1 MSDAPPPD
9 LQPPDPQPPGLQP
22 SGAAPRGGERA
33 QSPRGGERAQGRPA
47 ARTAPVPRT
56 SYRLYIGGAFARA
69 ASGRTFAVHGADGTF
84 LASAALAADRDA
96 RDAVVAARGAFP
108 VWSRA
113 SGYERS
119 QVLYRVAEVMA
130 AHREAFAAQLSQA
143 GGGPTAMD
151 AAAAAA
157 AEVDAAVDRWTWYAG
172 WADKITQVRGTVNP
186 VAGPYGT
193 VSLPEP
199 VGVTAVLAPPES
211 ALLGLVSVLAPV
223 IVSGNTAVLVASE
236 RYPLPA
242 VAFAE
247 ALAAAWLPAGVVNVL
262 TGEVAEIS
270 PWLAAHQDVN
280 AIDLAGAPG
289 PLADDLA
296 VAAAGNLKR
305 VVRFPATDWAAEPG
319 LERMFATLETKTIWH
334 PLGR

>member
-1 MSDAPPPD
+1 MSDPRRAMGVAGAPPLPVK
-9 LQPPDPQPPGLQP
+9 PRVPG
-22 SGAAPRGGERA
+22 RVRA
-33 QSPRGGERAQGRPA
+33 
-47 ARTAPVPRT
+47 VPRT
-56 SYRLYIGGAFARA
+56 THRLYIGGAFPRA
-69 ASGRTFAVHGADGTF
+69 ASGRTFEVHGADGIF
-84 LASAALAADRDA
+84 LANAALAAGRDA

-108 VWSRA
+108 SWSRTA
-113 SGYERS
+113 GYDRG
-119 QVLYRVAEVMA
+119 QALYRVAEVIDD
-130 AHREAFAAQLSQA
+130 HRTQFAGQLRRVT
-143 GGGPTAMD
+143 GGSPD
-151 AAAAAA
+151 AAY

-186 VAGPYGT
+186 VTGPYGT

-199 VGVTAVLAPPES
+199 VGVTAVLAPADS

-236 RYPLPA
+236 RYPLLA
-242 VAFAE
+242 VGFAE
-247 ALAAAWLPAGVVNVL
+247 ALAAAELPAGVVNVL
-262 TGEVAEIS
+262 TGEVAELA

-305 VVRFPATDWAAEPG
+305 VVRLPVPDWGAEPG
-319 LERMFATLETKTIWH
+319 LERMLATLETKTVWH
-334 PLGR
+334 NLGH

>member
-1 MSDAPPPD
+1 MHGPD
-9 LQPPDPQPPGLQP
+9 
-22 SGAAPRGGERA
+22 GA
-33 QSPRGGERAQGRPA
+33 
-47 ARTAPVPRT
+47 
-56 SYRLYIGGAFARA
+56 
-69 ASGRTFAVHGADGTF
+69 F

-108 VWSRA
+108 AWSRA
-113 SGYERS
+113 SGYQRS
-119 QVLYRVAEVMA
+119 QALYRVAEVMTA
-130 AHREAFAAQLSQA
+130 YREAFAAQLSRA
-143 GGGPTAMD
+143 GGGSAE
-151 AAAAAA
+151 AAV

-186 VAGPYGT
+186 VAGPFGT

-199 VGVTAVLAPPES
+199 VGVTAVLAPPDS

-223 IVSGNTAVLVASE
+223 IVSGNTAVVVASE
-236 RYPLPA
+236 RYPLAA

-247 ALAAAWLPAGVVNVL
+247 ALAAAEFPAGVVNVL

-305 VVRFPATDWAAEPG
+305 VVRFPASDWAAEPG

>member
-1 MSDAPPPD
+1 MSDAAAPGFQLPD
-9 LQPPDPQPPGLQP
+9 ASLPDASPPGGEQP
-22 SGAAPRGGERA
+22 QVG
-33 QSPRGGERAQGRPA
+33 PA
-47 ARTAPVPRT
+47 ARAAAVPRT
-56 SYRLYIGGAFARA
+56 TYRLFIGGAFARA
-69 ASGRTFAVHGADGTF
+69 ASGRTFAVHGADGAF

-108 VWSRA
+108 AWSRA
-113 SGYERS
+113 SGYQRG
-119 QVLYRVAEVMA
+119 QALYRVAEVMA
-130 AHREAFAAQLSQA
+130 AYREAFAAQLIRS
-143 GGGPTAMD
+143 GGGSAE
-151 AAAAAA
+151 AAG

-186 VAGPYGT
+186 VAGPFGT

-199 VGVTAVLAPPES
+199 VGVTAVLAPSES

-223 IVSGNTAVLVASE
+223 VVSGNTAVLVASE

-247 ALAAAWLPAGVVNVL
+247 ALAAAEFPAGVVNVL
-262 TGEVAEIS
+262 TGEAAEIS

-305 VVRFPATDWAAEPG
+305 VVRFPAADWAAEPG

>member
-1 MSDAPPPD
+1 MSDLASFPEAPAGFGDLPGGPPETRVS
-9 LQPPDPQPPGLQP
+9 PPRAP
-22 SGAAPRGGERA
+22 SRVR
-33 QSPRGGERAQGRPA
+33 
-47 ARTAPVPRT
+47 PVPRT
-56 SYRLYIGGAFARA
+56 TYRLFIGGTFPRA
-69 ASGRTFAVHGADGTF
+69 ASGRTFDVHGADGAF
-84 LASAALAADRDA
+84 LARAALAAGRDA

-108 VWSRA
+108 GWSRA
-113 SGYERS
+113 AGYDRG
-119 QVLYRVAEVMA
+119 QALYRVAEVMDGHRGQLAGQLRRA
-130 AHREAFAAQLSQA
+130 AGCSQ
-143 GGGPTAMD
+143 D
-151 AAAAAA
+151 AAY
-157 AEVDAAVDRWTWYAG
+157 AEVDAAVDRVTWYAG

-186 VAGPYGT
+186 VAGPYAT

-199 VGVTAVLAPPES
+199 VGVTAVLAPPDS
-211 ALLGLVSVLAPV
+211 ALLGLVSVLAPA

-236 RYPLPA
+236 RYPLLA

-247 ALAAAWLPAGVVNVL
+247 AAAAAELPSGVVNVL
-262 TGEVAEIS
+262 TGELAEIS

-305 VVRFPATDWAAEPG
+305 VVRFPGTDWSTEPG

-334 PLGR
+334 PLSR

>member
-1 MSDAPPPD
+1 MSDAPPPG
-9 LQPPDPQPPGLQP
+9 LPPSDRSPSDPAS
-22 SGAAPRGGERA
+22 SGAP
-33 QSPRGGERAQGRPA
+33 QSQARPA
-47 ARTAPVPRT
+47 GRAATAVRTT
-56 SYRLYIGGAFARA
+56 YRLYIDGAFSRA
-69 ASGRTFAVHGADGTF
+69 ASGRTFAVRGADGAF
-84 LASAALAADRDA
+84 LASAALAADRDV

-108 VWSRA
+108 VWSRM
-113 SGYERS
+113 SGYQRG
-119 QVLYRVAEVMA
+119 QALYRVAEVME
-130 AHREAFAAQLSQA
+130 AHRGAFAAQLGRA
-143 GGGPTAMD
+143 GG
-151 AAAAAA
+151 AAPAAAA
-157 AEVDAAVDRWTWYAG
+157 AEVDAAVGRWNWYAG
-172 WADKITQVRGTVNP
+172 WADKITTVRGTVNP
-186 VAGPYGT
+186 VAGPFGT
-193 VSLPEP
+193 ISLPEP

-236 RYPLPA
+236 RYPLLA

-247 ALAAAWLPAGVVNVL
+247 AVAAAELPAGVVNML

-305 VVRFPATDWAAEPG
+305 VVRFPAADWAAEPG

-334 PLGR
+334 PVGR

>member
-1 MSDAPPPD
+1 MSDVAETAEAPGAPGPPRAASR
-9 LQPPDPQPPGLQP
+9 GR
-22 SGAAPRGGERA
+22 AAPR
-33 QSPRGGERAQGRPA
+33 
-47 ARTAPVPRT
+47 TT
-56 SYRLYIGGAFARA
+56 YRLYIGGTFPRA
-69 ASGRTFAVHGADGTF
+69 ASGRTFEVYGADGVF
-84 LASAALAADRDA
+84 LASAALAAGRDA

-113 SGYERS
+113 AGYDRG
-119 QVLYRVAEVMA
+119 QALYRVAEVLDD
-130 AHREAFAAQLSQA
+130 HRAQLAVQLRRA
-143 GGGPTAMD
+143 VGGSAD
-151 AAAAAA
+151 AAYG
-157 AEVDAAVDRWTWYAG
+157 EVDAAVDRWTWYAG

-186 VAGPYGT
+186 VAGPFGT

-199 VGVTAVLAPPES
+199 VGVTAVLAPPHS
-211 ALLGLVSVLAPV
+211 PLLGLVSVLAPA

-236 RYPLPA
+236 RYPLVA

-247 ALAAAWLPAGVVNVL
+247 AASAAGLPAGVVNVL
-262 TGEVAEIS
+262 TGDVAEIS

-280 AIDLAGAPG
+280 AIDLTGAPG

-305 VVRFPATDWAAEPG
+305 VVRLPVSDWGAEPG

>member
-1 MSDAPPPD
+1 MSDGHLSELQLPDRQPPDHQPPDHQRPGLQPPD
-9 LQPPDPQPPGLQP
+9 LQPPGQ
-22 SGAAPRGGERA
+22 
-33 QSPRGGERAQGRPA
+33 A
-47 ARTAPVPRT
+47 ARTAAVPRT
-56 SYRLYIGGAFARA
+56 TYRLYIGGAFARA
-69 ASGRTFAVHGADGTF
+69 ASGRTFSVHGADGAF
-84 LASAALAADRDA
+84 LARAALAADRDA

-108 VWSRA
+108 AWSRA

-119 QVLYRVAEVMA
+119 LALYRVAEVMA
-130 AHREAFAAQLSQA
+130 AHREAFAAQLSRA
-143 GGGPTAMD
+143 GGGSAE
-151 AAAAAA
+151 AAA
-157 AEVDAAVDRWTWYAG
+157 AEVDGAVDRWTWYAG

-186 VAGPYGT
+186 VAGPFGT

-199 VGVTAVLAPPES
+199 VGVTAVLAPPDS

-223 IVSGNTAVLVASE
+223 IVSGNTAVVVASE
-236 RYPLPA
+236 RYPLPS

-247 ALAAAWLPAGVVNVL
+247 ALAAAELPAGVVNVL

-305 VVRFPATDWAAEPG
+305 VVRFPASDWSAEPG

-334 PLGR
+334 PIGR

>member
-1 MSDAPPPD
+1 MSDAPPP
-9 LQPPDPQPPGLQP
+9 
-22 SGAAPRGGERA
+22 AAQLPV
-33 QSPRGGERAQGRPA
+33 RPA
-47 ARTAPVPRT
+47 DRATPVPRT
-56 SYRLYIGGAFARA
+56 TYRLYIGGAFARA
-69 ASGRTFAVHGADGTF
+69 ASGRTFPVHGADGAF
-84 LASAALAADRDA
+84 LANAALAADRDA

-108 VWSRA
+108 EWSRA
-113 SGYERS
+113 SGYQRG
-119 QVLYRVAEVMA
+119 QALYRVAEVMA
-130 AHREAFAAQLSQA
+130 AHSGAFAAQLRQA
-143 GGGPTAMD
+143 GGGPAD
-151 AAAAAA
+151 AAA

-186 VAGPYGT
+186 VAGQFGT
-193 VSLPEP
+193 LSLPEP
-199 VGVTAVLAPPES
+199 VGVTAVLAPPDS

-236 RYPLPA
+236 RYPLLA

-247 ALAAAWLPAGVVNVL
+247 AAAAAALPAGVVNVL

-270 PWLAAHQDVN
+270 PWLAAHQEVN

-305 VVRFPATDWAAEPG
+305 VVRFPASDWGPEPG
-319 LERMFATLETKTIWH
+319 LDRMFATLETKTIWH

>member
-1 MSDAPPPD
+1 MSDAP
-9 LQPPDPQPPGLQP
+9 LPGHLLVP
-22 SGAAPRGGERA
+22 RPAAAAAPR
-33 QSPRGGERAQGRPA
+33 
-47 ARTAPVPRT
+47 V

-69 ASGRTFAVHGADGTF
+69 ASGRTFAVHGADGGF

-108 VWSRA
+108 AWSRA
-113 SGYERS
+113 SGYERG
-119 QVLYRVAEVMA
+119 QALYRIAEVMA
-130 AHREAFAAQLSQA
+130 VHRGAFAAQLSQCA
-143 GGGPTAMD
+143 GGSAE
-151 AAAAAA
+151 AAA

-172 WADKITQVRGTVNP
+172 WADKLTQVRGTVNP
-186 VAGPYGT
+186 VAGPFGT

-199 VGVTAVLAPPES
+199 VGVTAVLAPRES
-211 ALLGLVSVLAPV
+211 ALLGLASVLAPV

-236 RYPLPA
+236 RYPLAA
-242 VAFAE
+242 VAFA
-247 ALAAAWLPAGVVNVL
+247 AAVAAARLPDGVVNVL

-305 VVRFPATDWAAEPG
+305 VVRFPAADWAAEPG
-319 LERMFATLETKTIWH
+319 LERMFATLETKTIWQ
-334 PLGR
+334 PLAR